1 MTFNDVKIDYNL
13 EITTLRKALSKANSL
28 QKYDNILRKAILLLL
43 NSNGKFLK
51 KIENLIYEIEQRKEM
66 AIKNN
71 LIL

>member
-28 QKYDNILRKAILLLL
+28 EKYDNILKKAILLLL

-51 KIENLIYEIEQRKEM
+51 KVENLIYEIEQRKEM

>member
-43 NSNGKFLK
+43 NSNDKFLK
-51 KIENLIYEIEQRKEM
+51 KVENLIYEIEQRKEM

>member
-28 QKYDNILRKAILLLL
+28 QKYDNILKKAILLLL

-51 KIENLIYEIEQRKEM
+51 KVENLIYEIEQRKEM

>member
-13 EITTLRKALSKANSL
+13 EITTLRKSLSKANSL

-43 NSNGKFLK
+43 NSNGKFIK
-51 KIENLIYEIEQRKEM
+51 KVENLIYEIEQRKEM

>member
-28 QKYDNILRKAILLLL
+28 QKYDNILRKVILLLL

-51 KIENLIYEIEQRKEM
+51 KVENLIYEVEQRKEM

>member
-51 KIENLIYEIEQRKEM
+51 KVENLIYEIEQRKEM